1 MGRRFRPGS
10 VAMTVSATLSI
21 RSAHSDDADAIWAII
36 EPAVRA
42 GETLALA
49 RDIDQASA
57 LSTYWMRPDN
67 SVFVAELEGQI
78 VGSYFLR
85 ANQSGGGSHVCNA
98 GYATAPSAAGKGVA
112 RQMCEHSLATAKA
125 QGFTA
130 MQYNFVVSSNE
141 RAVRL
146 WQSCGFDIVGTLPL
160 AFHNPTLGLV
170 DALIMYRT
178 L

>member
-1 MGRRFRPGS
+1 M
-10 VAMTVSATLSI
+10 LSI
-21 RSAHSDDADAIWAII
+21 RAAELDDAPAIWGVI
-36 EPAVRA
+36 EPAIRS
-42 GETLALA
+42 GETLALDH
-49 RDIDQASA
+49 DIDRDTAM
-57 LSTYWMRPDN
+57 STYWMRADN
-67 SVFVAELEGQI
+67 RVFIAELDGEA

-98 GYATAPSAAGKGVA
+98 GYATAPTASGKGIA
-112 RQMCEHSLATAKA
+112 RAMCEHSLVMAT
-125 QGFTA
+125 QLGFAA

-160 AFHNPTLGLV
+160 AFRHPVLGPV
-170 DALIMYRT
+170 DALVMHRQ